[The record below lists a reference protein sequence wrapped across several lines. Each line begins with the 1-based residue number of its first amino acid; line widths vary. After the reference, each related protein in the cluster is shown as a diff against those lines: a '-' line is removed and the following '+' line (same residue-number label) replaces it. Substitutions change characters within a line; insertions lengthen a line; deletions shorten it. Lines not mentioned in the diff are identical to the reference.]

1 MKLKA
6 LPKKEGF
13 FVDFLK
19 RSFLIEFAG
28 IGINFNIIK
37 TLRTEDLCVDMPA
50 TVSP

>member
-1 MKLKA
+1 MLFD
-6 LPKKEGF
+6 PG
-13 FVDFLK
+13 K
-19 RSFLIEFAG
+19 RTTVTVGILFIEFTG